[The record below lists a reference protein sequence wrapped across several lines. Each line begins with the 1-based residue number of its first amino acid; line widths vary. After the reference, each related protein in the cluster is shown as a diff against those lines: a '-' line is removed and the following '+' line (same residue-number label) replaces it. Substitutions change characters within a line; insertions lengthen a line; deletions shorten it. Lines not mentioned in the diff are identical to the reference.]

1 MKQAVLLIEFTDEQ
15 FEKSK
20 DLISD
25 TYELVRSLDD
35 VEDLDNVEVLLN
47 GHYADIESVFEDYE
61 LKNVKW
67 VHHLAAGVNG
77 LPLDLL
83 KERGITLTAS
93 NGVATNAMPES
104 LFGAIL
110 GHTRDIFGAYDRKRV
125 KFWQIN
131 WPMPEL
137 KGKTMMILGIGDIG
151 QQVARV
157 AKAFDMNVI
166 GVNYS
171 GREVEYMDVQY
182 VQDEAKDHVNEADII
197 VNILPS
203 TKETKDYCDAE
214 FFDKMNEGTIFA
226 NIGRGE
232 TVDEEALL
240 AALDTDKIDFAIL
253 DVFKTE
259 PLPQESPFWT
269 HPKVLPLS
277 HQTAGVDDFFGASYD
292 IFVENVK
299 EVKNGGKPTIHVK
312 NLDTGY

>member
-1 MKQAVLLIEFTDEQ
+1 MKQAVLLAEVTDEQ
-15 FEKSK
+15 FKKSK

-25 TYELVRSLDD
+25 TYELVRTLDD
-35 VEDLDNVEVLLN
+35 VEDQDNVEVLLN
-47 GHYADIESVFEDYE
+47 WHNADIDSVFENYE

-67 VHHLAAGVNG
+67 VHHLAAGVSG
-77 LPLDLL
+77 VPMELL

-110 GHTRDIFGAYDRKRV
+110 AHTRDIFGAYDRKRV
-125 KFWQIN
+125 KFWQKN
-131 WPMPEL
+131 WPMPEINS
-137 KGKTMMILGIGDIG
+137 KSMMILGIGDIG
-151 QQVARV
+151 QQVARL
-157 AKAFDMNVI
+157 AKAFDMKVI

-182 VQDEAKDHVNEADII
+182 VQNEAKDHVSEADIV

-214 FFDKMNEGTIFA
+214 FFNKMKAGTIFA
-226 NIGRGE
+226 NIGRGD
-232 TVDEEALL
+232 TVDEQALL
-240 AALDTDKIDFAIL
+240 AALDTNKIDLAIL

-259 PLPQESPFWT
+259 PLPEDSPFWT

-277 HQTAGVDDFFGASYD
+277 HQTAGVDDFYGASYNV
-292 IFVENVK
+292 FVENVK
-299 EVKNGGKPTIHVK
+299 EVAKGGKPTIHVK
-312 NLDTGY
+312 DLDVGY